1 MSGRKPFFRPRLAFS
16 HAEPTSAKD
25 APPARAAAP
34 GLTSEESRRFR
45 EVMLPH
51 LDGAYNLARYLA
63 RDAIAAED
71 IVQEAFLRAFRAFPT
86 WRGGEAKAWLF
97 AIVRNCFLTWAGAER
112 SSGRVMVAEASLG
125 ERDALALANAA
136 DPDQATPEEAL
147 ARRREARVLRE
158 VIESL
163 PEPFRETLVLREME
177 ELSYKEI
184 ALVTSAPIGTVMS
197 RLARARQMLCDILLP
212 DPAASGLASRGGA
225 RS

>member
-1 MSGRKPFFRPRLAFS
+1 MSGRKPFFRPQLAFS
-16 HAEPTSAKD
+16 SG
-25 APPARAAAP
+25 APGAGTDGPPPRAAAG
-34 GLTSEESRRFR
+34 GLINEESRRFR

-63 RDAIAAED
+63 RDSIAAED
-71 IVQEAFLRAFRAFPT
+71 IVQEAFLRAFRAFPS
-86 WRGGEAKAWLF
+86 WRGGEARAWLF

-112 SSGRVMVAEASLG
+112 SSGRVMVAAASLG
-125 ERDALALANAA
+125 ERDTLALANAA

-147 ARRREARVLRE
+147 ARSREAQVLRE
-158 VIESL
+158 VIETL

-184 ALVTSAPIGTVMS
+184 AVITSAPIGTVMS